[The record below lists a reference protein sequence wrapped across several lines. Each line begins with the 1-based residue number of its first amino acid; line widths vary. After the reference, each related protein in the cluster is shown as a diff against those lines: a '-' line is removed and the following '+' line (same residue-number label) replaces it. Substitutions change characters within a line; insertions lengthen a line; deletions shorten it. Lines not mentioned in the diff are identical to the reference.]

1 MKRLLSNTVVVKYLI
16 AREKDQ
22 ETAEHNI
29 LGQCQSQT
37 LKSQGTFLTVK
48 TPDLGQNLISKY
60 VESI

>member
-1 MKRLLSNTVVVKYLI
+1 MKRLLSSTVVVKYLI

-48 TPDLGQNLISKY
+48 TPDLG
-60 VESI
+60 